1 MAHVVSGGVGRKI
14 GITETERLE
23 QGIVLTDVVIKKRE
37 IVIDIPKVSYKDVE
51 YERPLIKD
59 KEYERPVVKEVIKE
73 TIRFVPVEQET
84 IRYIPRVVECEKPV
98 IVTKEYEKPVIR
110 EQIYEKPIVEQ
121 KKIEIVSVDN
131 LDVLKAYVMLV
142 KELNEELPKIQKRLS
157 EIKDYKLVE
166 KVISVPKLE
175 YVTTQV
181 ERIEWVPVKREMPIQ
196 EK

>member
-1 MAHVVSGGVGRKI
+1 MAHQISGGSSRKV
-14 GITETERLE
+14 GITETEKLE
-23 QGIVLTDVVIKKRE
+23 QGIVLTDVVVKKRE
-37 IVIDIPKVSYKDVE
+37 IFIDIPRVNYRDVE

-59 KEYERPVVKEVIKE
+59 KEYERPIVKEVIKE
-73 TIRFVPVEQET
+73 TVRYVPVEQET
-84 IRYIPRVVECEKPV
+84 IRYIPKVVECEKPV
-98 IVTKEYEKPVIR
+98 IVIREYEKPIIK
-110 EQIYEKPIVEQ
+110 EQVYEKPIVEQ
-121 KKIEIVSVDN
+121 KKIEVVTVDN
-131 LDVLKAYVMLV
+131 LDTLKAYVMLV
-142 KELNEELPKIQKRLS
+142 KELNEELPKLKQKLT